1 MAKSPRGLPPSFN
14 LDIPEPARDA
24 PVQLGDYLEEVDAAP
39 APRPAPKAERQ
50 PSNVVEMS
58 RPAERDA
65 AERPANDRASTGRS
79 QRPEPQ
85 SRAAEHPARVIP
97 AEQRPMPR
105 PKRKAPKP
113 PPRKQINATPET
125 LRMIDELIDHVQTY
139 SVQKDAKASEIFHA
153 LVLALYEARDHL
165 DLSEVPARG
174 KWGTPTAQAFPISL
188 KGAFQDAIAQYK
200 RSRK

>member
-1 MAKSPRGLPPSFN
+1 MAKNNRGLPPTFN

-39 APRPAPKAERQ
+39 VVKPVAKASPP
-50 PSNVVEMS
+50 PSNVVEMPS
-58 RPAERDA
+58 PAERTTAEKAPPERKSAERSPERA
-65 AERPANDRASTGRS
+65 AERQAPLLPS
-79 QRPEPQ
+79 EPRQ
-85 SRAAEHPARVIP
+85 V
-97 AEQRPMPR
+97 PR
-105 PKRKAPKP
+105 TKRKVPKP
-113 PPRKQINATPET
+113 PPRKQINATPEA

-165 DLSEVPARG
+165 DLSEVPTRG

>member
-1 MAKSPRGLPPSFN
+1 VAKNSNRGLPPSFS
-14 LDIPEPARDA
+14 LDIPEPTRDA

-39 APRPAPKAERQ
+39 VVKPAPKPVAKAAPP
-50 PSNVVEMS
+50 PSNVVEMP
-58 RPAERDA
+58 RPADRPIVDKAPPERKPV
-65 AERPANDRASTGRS
+65 ERS
-79 QRPEPQ
+79 PESGPERQ
-85 SRAAEHPARVIP
+85 AQLVPTE
-97 AEQRPMPR
+97 PR
-105 PKRKAPKP
+105 PIPRTKRKVPKP

-153 LVLALYEARDHL
+153 LVLALFEARDHL
-165 DLSEVPARG
+165 DLSEVPTRG